1 MSDFIGYARTNL
13 FKVRDLD
20 AYRVALDKL
29 KLPISHL
36 LHETLAGFIWSG
48 NDEPFAEGFNMKKLA
63 STLAEHIEEP
73 VFIVVAGGTRG
84 SEPVMACTTIE
95 PSGKINR
102 HDLAQIVNGRD
113 VDFSDA
119 PVLWIG

>member
-13 FKVRDLD
+13 FKVKDFD
-20 AYRVALDKL
+20 AYRSAVDKL
-29 KLPISHL
+29 KLPVSHL

-48 NDEPFAEGFNMKKLA
+48 NEEPFAEGFNMKKLA
-63 STLAEHIEEP
+63 SVLSEHIEES
-73 VFIVVAGGTRG
+73 VFIVVAGATRG
-84 SEPVMACTTIE
+84 SEPVMTCITIE
-95 PSGKINR
+95 PSGRVYRN
-102 HDLAQIVNGRD
+102 DLAQIINGRA